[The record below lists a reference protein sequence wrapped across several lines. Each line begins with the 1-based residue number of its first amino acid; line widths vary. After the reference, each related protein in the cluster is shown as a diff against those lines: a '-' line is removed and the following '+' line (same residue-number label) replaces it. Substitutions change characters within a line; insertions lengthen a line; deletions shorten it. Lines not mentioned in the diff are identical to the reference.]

1 MQVTKSRLVILL
13 LHLIVLEVAL
23 LFETSNREKQR
34 KTIKTRMNFDTQL
47 KISSWGEVLKI

>member
-1 MQVTKSRLVILL
+1 MQVTKSHLVILL

-23 LFETSNREKQR
+23 LFETSDREKQR